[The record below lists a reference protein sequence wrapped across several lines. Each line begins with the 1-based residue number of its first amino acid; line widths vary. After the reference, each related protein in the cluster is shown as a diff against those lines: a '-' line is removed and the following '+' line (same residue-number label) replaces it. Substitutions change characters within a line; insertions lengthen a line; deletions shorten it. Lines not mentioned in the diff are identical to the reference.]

1 MSTTELNELI
11 RNRRSVFPKTY
22 NSRPIE
28 VEIINQILENA
39 NWAPTHKLVQPWKFK
54 VFTGDSLLMLSDYL
68 GDYYKTSTIAEDFNA
83 DKHKKSME
91 NPTRSACVIAIC
103 MIHDERVPE
112 WENIAAVA
120 AAVQNMWLSCTAFG
134 IGSYWSS
141 PAAALDATTFLSL
154 EEGERCLGLFYMGYS
169 DAPLLAGKRS
179 PIEDKVEW
187 M

>member
-1 MSTTELNELI
+1 MIATAINDLI

-22 NSRPIE
+22 NATPIE
-28 VEIINQILENA
+28 DDIINQILENA
-39 NWAPTHKLVQPWKFK
+39 NWAPTHKLIQPWKFK
-54 VFTGDSLLMLSDYL
+54 VFKGDARLMLADYL
-68 GDYYKTSTIAEDFNA
+68 GDYYTSSTVAEDFNIE
-83 DKHKKSME
+83 KHKKAME

-120 AAVQNMWLSCTAFG
+120 AAVQNMWLTCAAYN

-141 PAAALDATTFLSL
+141 PAAALDAATFLQL
-154 EEGERCLGLFYMGYS
+154 EEGERCFGLFYMGYS
-169 DAPLLAGKRS
+169 DAPILEGKRT
-179 PIEDKVEW
+179 PIADKITW